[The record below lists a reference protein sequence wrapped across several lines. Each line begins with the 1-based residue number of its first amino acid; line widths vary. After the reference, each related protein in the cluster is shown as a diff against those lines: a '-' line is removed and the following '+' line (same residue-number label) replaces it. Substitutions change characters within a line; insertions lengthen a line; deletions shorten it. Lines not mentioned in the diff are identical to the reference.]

1 MGMVGFTETLAKEGA
16 KYNIV
21 ANVIAPIAASR
32 MTETIMDPETL
43 SKLGPEWVVPLVAYL
58 THESHKDNG
67 NIYEVGAGSVTKLR
81 WERAK
86 GALFRLDDTFTP
98 SAVLK
103 KWDEV
108 QNFKEPVH
116 PGTQSGIDHISNIE
130 ASDKLPPNPQ
140 SEKLDFSGKVALV
153 TGAGGG
159 LGRAYALLF
168 AKLGASVVVND
179 VGNPDKTV
187 EEIKAAGGKAVGD
200 RHSVEDGDAVIKTC
214 LDAFGGVHIIVNN
227 AGILRDKS
235 FAAMT
240 DQQWDDVQKVHVRG
254 TYKVCKAAWPH
265 LYKQK
270 YGRIINTSSSSGI
283 YGNFGQANYACA
295 KAALIG
301 FTRALA
307 REGQKN
313 NILVNVIA
321 PTAGT
326 DMTRTIMP
334 EEVVQKLKPDFIAP
348 TVVLLGHEKC
358 PTTCALFEVGPG
370 FSARL
375 RWERTAG
382 VHFPTGRALTPEDIA
397 GKWKEITDF
406 SRNTTHPD
414 SPAESTSMLMAG
426 IKAARESNN
435 AAAKGASRNKVLE
448 KAQSIKIPP
457 GEYKYDNQEGIES
470 N

>member
-1 MGMVGFTETLAKEGA
+1 
-16 KYNIV
+16 
-21 ANVIAPIAASR
+21 

-43 SKLGPEWVVPLVAYL
+43 SRLGPEWVVPLVGYL
-58 THESHKDNG
+58 VHENNKDNG
-67 NIYEVGAGSVTKLR
+67 GIYEVGAGAVCKLR

-86 GALFRLDDTFTP
+86 GALFRIDESFTP

-103 KWDEV
+103 RWADIE
-108 QNFKEPVH
+108 NFKEPVH
-116 PGTQSGIDHISNIE
+116 PGTQSGIDHIANIE
-130 ASDKLPPNPQ
+130 NAAKLPPNEQ
-140 SEKLDFSGKVALV
+140 GEKLDFSGKVALV

-159 LGRAYALLF
+159 LGRAYAILF

-179 VGNPDKTV
+179 VGNPDKVV

-200 RHSVEDGDAVIKTC
+200 RHSVEDGEAVIKTC
-214 LDAFGGVHIIVNN
+214 LDAFGAIHIIVNN

-283 YGNFGQANYACA
+283 YGNFGQANYATA
-295 KAALIG
+295 KLAIVG
-301 FTRALA
+301 FTKALA

-326 DMTRTIMP
+326 AMTRTIMP
-334 EEVVQKLKPDFIAP
+334 EEVVGLHLKDF
-348 TVVLLGHEKC
+348 G
-358 PTTCALFEVGPG
+358 
-370 FSARL
+370 
-375 RWERTAG
+375 
-382 VHFPTGRALTPEDIA
+382 
-397 GKWKEITDF
+397 
-406 SRNTTHPD
+406 
-414 SPAESTSMLMAG
+414 
-426 IKAARESNN
+426 
-435 AAAKGASRNKVLE
+435 
-448 KAQSIKIPP
+448 
-457 GEYKYDNQEGIES
+457 
-470 N
+470 

>member
-1 MGMVGFTETLAKEGA
+1 MVSFTETLAKEGA

-21 ANVIAPIAASR
+21 ANVIAPIAARYIPTPTPSSDDSR

-43 SKLGPEWVVPLVAYL
+43 SKLGPEWVVPLVGYL
-58 THESHKDNG
+58 VHENNKDNG
-67 NIYEVGAGSVTKLR
+67 GIYEVGAGAVAKLR
-81 WERAK
+81 WERSK
-86 GALFRLDDTFTP
+86 GALFRLDESFTP

-103 KWDEV
+103 KWSDIE
-108 QNFKEPVH
+108 NFKEPVH
-116 PGTQSGIDHISNIE
+116 PGTESGINHIANIE
-130 ASDKLPPNPQ
+130 NAAKLPPNEQ
-140 SEKLDFSGKVALV
+140 GEKLDYSGKVALV

-159 LGRAYALLF
+159 LGRAYAILF

-179 VGNPDKTV
+179 VGNPDKVV

-214 LDAFGGVHIIVNN
+214 LDAFGGIHIIVNN

-235 FAAMT
+235 FVAMT
-240 DQQWDDVQKVHVRG
+240 DQQWDDVQRVHVRG

-265 LYKQK
+265 MYKQK

-283 YGNFGQANYACA
+283 YGNFGQANYATA
-295 KAALIG
+295 KLAIVG

-334 EEVVQKLKPDFIAP
+334 EEVVC
-348 TVVLLGHEKC
+348 LL
-358 PTTCALFEVGPG
+358 
-370 FSARL
+370 
-375 RWERTAG
+375 
-382 VHFPTGRALTPEDIA
+382 
-397 GKWKEITDF
+397 
-406 SRNTTHPD
+406 
-414 SPAESTSMLMAG
+414 STSF
-426 IKAARESNN
+426 S
-435 AAAKGASRNKVLE
+435 VLTIRLPNSS
-448 KAQSIKIPP
+448 QSILR
-457 GEYKYDNQEGIES
+457 QRLFS
-470 N
+470 